1 MVLPGLGAG
10 ESVHQHKIQ
19 EKETGMWENGDWVK
33 SQGIKLGDIRW
44 TQVGL
49 GGLRGSSVPS

>member
-49 GGLRGSSVPS
+49 GGLRGSSS